1 MFDHYPTRLALELS
15 TQCNSACI
23 QCNRYLDDDPVLGIV
38 ENPAVPQTTM
48 TLSDIKKLLPSDYLT
63 KVKYIKLTGSHG
75 DPTMAK
81 DAIPIMS
88 WIKQQNPNILFQM
101 DSNGGTRTVTWWR
114 DAAKFFSVDTHPY
127 NFLTFSIDGLEDTN
141 HIYRRRVV
149 WKKVMRNA
157 RAFID
162 AGGIACWAFLVFEH
176 NKHQVTEARN
186 LAKKMGFTYFQVKV
200 SSREAIRPVQWLTP
214 PKSWKVVQPRG
225 KGDIQCLQLPRDE
238 IMITAQGYFLPCPYI
253 AEAAYGPTRPDD
265 ATEEIHEVLGDFQQY
280 HGTNGLDK
288 ILPLYKKV
296 SDRWATNPMRVCSTE
311 CDGTNLHRLQQYLK
325 IERLKD
331 V

>member
-1 MFDHYPTRLALELS
+1 
-15 TQCNSACI
+15 
-23 QCNRYLDDDPVLGIV
+23 
-38 ENPAVPQTTM
+38 
-48 TLSDIKKLLPSDYLT
+48 
-63 KVKYIKLTGSHG
+63 
-75 DPTMAK
+75 
-81 DAIPIMS
+81 
-88 WIKQQNPNILFQM
+88 
-101 DSNGGTRTVTWWR
+101 
-114 DAAKFFSVDTHPY
+114 
-127 NFLTFSIDGLEDTN
+127 
-141 HIYRRRVV
+141 
-149 WKKVMRNA
+149 
-157 RAFID
+157 
-162 AGGIACWAFLVFEH
+162 
-176 NKHQVTEARN
+176 
-186 LAKKMGFTYFQVKV
+186 MGFTYFQVKV
-200 SSREAIRPVQWLTP
+200 SSREAIRPVQWLNP
-214 PKSWKVVQPRG
+214 PKSWKVVKPRG

-265 ATEEIHEVLGDFQQY
+265 ATEEIHGVLGDFQQY